1 VEADL
6 TLTGLVDAAQAWTW
20 DDLEALEVVKLTVEH
35 PKKGAMEVEGVRL
48 NALLDLAG
56 VKPEAR
62 TLVITASDDFFAE
75 VDLAAVRACV
85 DCLIY
90 F

>member
-1 VEADL
+1 
-6 TLTGLVDAAQAWTW
+6 
-20 DDLEALEVVKLTVEH
+20 
-35 PKKGAMEVEGVRL
+35 
-48 NALLDLAG
+48 G

-90 F
+90 FDEDMLRTAMPGMESNFWVKDVVKLEVK